1 MQLDDIHILL
11 LPFLLDF
18 KPQRG
23 LPSMIDDV
31 TMFGQLFVVV
41 VEAVGRV
48 DAFECLPLLA
58 VS

>member
-1 MQLDDIHILL
+1 
-11 LPFLLDF
+11 
-18 KPQRG
+18 
-23 LPSMIDDV
+23 MIDDV